1 MKYQIKIQTLEINNI
16 NFMKIILVPLLIL
29 FGCSSYAYAYI
40 GPGIG
45 LGALISV
52 VGVILAIIFLLIA
65 LIWFPL
71 KRYLRKKIDKK
82 ANNDKND

>member
-1 MKYQIKIQTLEINNI
+1 MR
-16 NFMKIILVPLLIL
+16 IILVILLIL
-29 FGCSSYAYAYI
+29 FNYSSYANAYI

>member
-1 MKYQIKIQTLEINNI
+1 
-16 NFMKIILVPLLIL
+16 MKIIFVIFLI
-29 FGCSSYAYAYI
+29 FFSYSLNANAYI

-65 LIWFPL
+65 LVWFPI

-82 ANNDKND
+82 ANNNKND